1 MKSLPWM
8 LYVAAQASTLVHPT
22 LAHFTPR
29 DYDAYDYY
37 ALHLRST
44 SSPHDIAK
52 RLGLEYV
59 EPIGK
64 LDDHHLFRIRKRDE
78 DVVEVQLQR
87 LRLRKRDDLSAEE
100 ADLTRAVRYSEK
112 QKLKR
117 LVKRIPPKYDP
128 RDSHEEGSG
137 SGSAAENVGGAS
149 ENKFD
154 ANDPSGVKGLFTTL
168 VDTLKIN
175 DPIFKDQWHL
185 INTREITHD
194 VNVGKLWLD
203 GVFGEN
209 ATVAIVD
216 DGLDF
221 KSHDLAENY
230 FKEGSWDFNDPGPD
244 PLPRLSDDRHGTRCA
259 GEVAAARND
268 VCGVGVAYKAK
279 VAGIRILSKS
289 ISDADEAVALN
300 YAYEKNNIYSCSW
313 GPPDDGIAMDAPGI
327 LIKKAIQQGVQ
338 KGRDGKGSI
347 FVFAS
352 GNGAAN
358 GDNCNFDG
366 YTNSIYSITVGAIDR
381 AGAHPY
387 YSEEC
392 SANLVVTYSSGSGTD
407 AIHTT
412 DVGVNSCYTMHGG
425 TSAAAPLAAGIFALV
440 VSVRP
445 DLTWR
450 DMQYLCVEAAVPV
463 NDEDGDWEKTTI
475 GKKFNHKYGY
485 GKIDAVKLVE
495 AARNWKLVKP
505 QAWFHSAML
514 HVDKAIPDGAK
525 GLSSTI
531 EITKE
536 QLENANLE
544 RLEHVTVTMDLNHTR
559 RGDLDVDLISP
570 NGLVSRIAVQR
581 PKDSS
586 TEGYKEWTFM
596 TVKHWGES
604 GIGKWTIIVKDTVH
618 PENRGSLNWWRL
630 NLWGE
635 SIDGKKQKLH
645 PLPGDDDDE
654 NDPSKAVHSTSTVGG
669 VTTSVTA
676 TSKASASGNP
686 SGHPERP
693 VKSKTSTGTVESSPT
708 TQATS
713 ASDSAS
719 TTATAA
725 GATDSAGATDTATST
740 AEPERAGF
748 IPSFFPTF
756 GVSAATQA
764 WIYGAI
770 GFILVF
776 GCALGGFLFWQR
788 KKRQANKGAMDDYE
802 FARLAGEGDDEAAEG
817 LTGSNRRTRRSQRGR
832 DLYDAFG
839 ESDEEDIGG
848 GRAFADDDDED
859 EKHHVIGEDS
869 DDEVDSGESYEDV
882 PSVRPGG
889 SGTRVL

>member
-1 MKSLPWM
+1 MKSLPWL
-8 LYVAAQASTLVHPT
+8 LYIAAQTTYLIHPA
-22 LAHFTPR
+22 LAAHFTPR
-29 DYDAYDYY
+29 DYENYDYY
-37 ALHLRST
+37 ALHTRST
-44 SSPHDIAK
+44 FSPHTIGK

-59 EPIGK
+59 EPIGQ
-64 LDDHHLFRIRKRDE
+64 LEDHHLFRIRKRDE
-78 DVVEVQLQR
+78 DVVESHLQR
-87 LRLRKRDDLSAEE
+87 LRLRKRDELSTADAELMH
-100 ADLTRAVRYSEK
+100 AIKFSQK
-112 QKLKR
+112 QKLKK
-117 LVKRIPPKYDP
+117 LVKRIPPSYPP
-128 RDSHEEGSG
+128 RSP
-137 SGSAAENVGGAS
+137 AESVARDDGDTPPD
-149 ENKFD
+149 NKFD
-154 ANDPSGVKGLFTTL
+154 KIHDASGAEGLFKSLVETL
-168 VDTLKIN
+168 EIN

-185 INTREITHD
+185 LNTREIGHD
-194 VNVGKLWLD
+194 VNMGQLWLD
-203 GVFGEN
+203 GVVGEN

-221 KSHDLAENY
+221 NSHDLIGNY

-259 GEVAAARND
+259 GEVAAVRND
-268 VCGVGVAYKAK
+268 VCGVGVAWKAK
-279 VAGIRILSKS
+279 VAGLRILSKS

-300 YAYEKNNIYSCSW
+300 YAYDKNHIYSCSW
-313 GPPDDGIAMDAPGI
+313 GPPDDGVAMDAPGV

-392 SANLVVTYSSGSGTD
+392 SANLVVTYSSGAGTD

-440 VSVRP
+440 ISVRP

-463 NDEDGDWEKTTI
+463 NENDVDWDVTTI
-475 GKKFNHKYGY
+475 GKKFNHKYGF
-485 GKIDAVKLVE
+485 GKLDAVKLVE
-495 AARNWKLVKP
+495 AARKWTLVKP
-505 QAWFHSAML
+505 QSWFHSPVL
-514 HVDKAIPDGAK
+514 HVDHAIPNGDK
-525 GLSSTI
+525 GLSSSI
-531 EITKE
+531 VITKE
-536 QLENANLE
+536 QIENANLE
-544 RLEHVTVTMDLNHTR
+544 RLEHVTITIDLAHTR

-570 NGLVSRIAVQR
+570 KGIRSRIAVQR
-581 PKDSS
+581 PRDSS
-586 TEGYKEWTFM
+586 TDGYKEWTFM
-596 TVKHWGES
+596 TVKHWGED

-618 PENRGSLNWWRL
+618 PENKGTLNWWRL

-635 SIDGKKQKLH
+635 AIDAAKQRLH
-645 PLPGDDDDE
+645 PLPGDADDE
-654 NDPSKAVHSTSTVGG
+654 NDPSKAVEPTSTVGAI
-669 VTTSVTA
+669 TTSVSAPSKSSA
-676 TSKASASGNP
+676 TGNP
-686 SGHPERP
+686 SNHPERP
-693 VKSKTSTGTVESSPT
+693 VNSKHGSSSAAKDSSTTTAETSTASAEPDT
-708 TQATS
+708 TS
-713 ASDSAS
+713 AVEE
-719 TTATAA
+719 
-725 GATDSAGATDTATST
+725 TATSTATGTAT

-764 WIYGAI
+764 WIYGAL

-776 GCALGGFLFWQR
+776 AAALGGFLFWQR
-788 KKRQANKGAMDDYE
+788 KKRQANQGAMADYE
-802 FARLAGEGDDEAAEG
+802 FAPLADDRDDEAAEG
-817 LTGSNRRTRRSQRGR
+817 LTGGGRRNRQRGR

-839 ESDEEDIGG
+839 ESDDEDLGT
-848 GRAFADDDDED
+848 GRAFTDEED
-859 EKHHVIGEDS
+859 ERHHVVGDAS
-869 DDEVDSGESYEDV
+869 DDEEGSGESYEDV

-889 SGTRVL
+889 SAGRRVL